1 MFKYMLFFA
10 AGYYLGSGGKLPP
23 RPKVQ
28 LTPDGSLLISP
39 PQELQTQPAP
49 TPQVQGGWQLP
60 AGWSV
65 DANGNVFD
73 ANGKMY
79 ASASQAAAW

>member
-1 MFKYMLFFA
+1 MLFFA

-23 RPKVQ
+23 RPRVQ

-39 PQELQTQPAP
+39 PGETNTTTQAFP
-49 TPQVQGGWQLP
+49 TPQVQQGGWQLP

-65 DANGNVFD
+65 DPQGSVYD
-73 ANGKMY
+73 AQGRFY
-79 ASASQAAAW
+79 ATASQAAQW